1 VIPVF
6 SLRWFRI
13 PCDTSFLIA
22 LVSNPIKCLDKVES
36 EIGKLRFKVP
46 SFVLDE
52 LNSVERKSGPKKSM
66 IANTA
71 IRISKLKFE
80 IMDIGKSKNVDNDIL
95 NYVTRN
101 RKFAVATLDGILLNR
116 LKTVDV
122 TTITLSKNKMIIAN
136 RYFEG

>member
-1 VIPVF
+1 
-6 SLRWFRI
+6 
-13 PCDTSFLIA
+13 
-22 LVSNPIKCLDKVES
+22 
-36 EIGKLRFKVP
+36 
-46 SFVLDE
+46 
-52 LNSVERKSGPKKSM
+52 M

-80 IMDIGKSKNVDNDIL
+80 IMEIGKSRNVDNDIL
-95 NYVTRN
+95 DYVKRN

-116 LKTVDV
+116 LRTADI

>member
-1 VIPVF
+1 MDVI
-6 SLRWFRI
+6 
-13 PCDTSFLIA
+13 CDTSFLIA
-22 LVSNPIKCLDKVES
+22 LVSNPIKCLDNVES

-52 LNSVERKSGPKKSM
+52 LDSVERKSGPKKSM

-116 LKTVDV
+116 LRTADV

>member
-1 VIPVF
+1 MEI
-6 SLRWFRI
+6 I
-13 PCDTSFLIA
+13 CDTSFLIA

-36 EIGKLRFKVP
+36 EIGKLKFIVP
-46 SFVLDE
+46 TFVLDE
-52 LNSVERKSGPKKSM
+52 LDLIEKKSGPKKSM

-80 IMDIGKSKNVDNDIL
+80 IKDIGKSKNVDKDIL
-95 NYVTRN
+95 NHVTRN
-101 RKFAVATLDGILLNR
+101 KRFGVATLDGKLLNR
-116 LKTVDV
+116 LKMAEV

>member
-1 VIPVF
+1 MDVI
-6 SLRWFRI
+6 
-13 PCDTSFLIA
+13 CDTSFLIA

-116 LKTVDV
+116 LRTVDV

>member
-1 VIPVF
+1 MDVI
-6 SLRWFRI
+6 
-13 PCDTSFLIA
+13 CDTSFLIA

-80 IMDIGKSKNVDNDIL
+80 IIYIGKSKNVDIDII

-116 LKTVDV
+116 LRTADV

-136 RYFEG
+136 RYFEGLL

>member
-1 VIPVF
+1 MDVI
-6 SLRWFRI
+6 
-13 PCDTSFLIA
+13 CDTSFLIA

-116 LKTVDV
+116 LKTADV

>member
-1 VIPVF
+1 MDVI
-6 SLRWFRI
+6 
-13 PCDTSFLIA
+13 CDTSFLIA

-80 IMDIGKSKNVDNDIL
+80 IMDIGKSKNVDSDII

>member
-1 VIPVF
+1 MDVI
-6 SLRWFRI
+6 
-13 PCDTSFLIA
+13 CDTSFLIA

-101 RKFAVATLDGILLNR
+101 REFAVATLDGILLNR
-116 LKTVDV
+116 LRTADV

>member
-1 VIPVF
+1 MDVV
-6 SLRWFRI
+6 
-13 PCDTSFLIA
+13 CDTSFLIA

>member
-1 VIPVF
+1 MDVI
-6 SLRWFRI
+6 
-13 PCDTSFLIA
+13 CDTSFLIA

-80 IMDIGKSKNVDNDIL
+80 IMDIGKSKNVVIDIL

-116 LKTVDV
+116 LRTADV

>member
-1 VIPVF
+1 MDVI
-6 SLRWFRI
+6 
-13 PCDTSFLIA
+13 CDTSFLIA

-80 IMDIGKSKNVDNDIL
+80 IMDIGKSKNVDKDIL

-116 LKTVDV
+116 LRTADV

>member
-1 VIPVF
+1 MDVI
-6 SLRWFRI
+6 
-13 PCDTSFLIA
+13 CDTSFLIA

-52 LNSVERKSGPKKSM
+52 LNSIERKSGPKKSM

-80 IMDIGKSKNVDNDIL
+80 IMEIGKSRNVDNDIL
-95 NYVTRN
+95 DYVKRN

-116 LKTVDV
+116 LRTADI

>member
-1 VIPVF
+1 MDVI
-6 SLRWFRI
+6 
-13 PCDTSFLIA
+13 CDTSFLIA

-66 IANTA
+66 IASTA

-136 RYFEG
+136 QYFEG

>member
-1 VIPVF
+1 MDVI
-6 SLRWFRI
+6 
-13 PCDTSFLIA
+13 CDTSFLIA

-71 IRISKLKFE
+71 IRVSKLKFE

-101 RKFAVATLDGILLNR
+101 KKFAVATLDGILLNR